1 MTKIVGLTGGIGS
14 GKTTVAKKIEKLGV
28 PIYIADLEAKAITDK
43 KSTLKLIAEEFGP
56 SIIEDGKLNRA
67 AMAKIVFSNPEK
79 LDLLNK
85 IIHPLVAQHFKEWL
99 IQHEKVIFVIKETA
113 ILFETNSH
121 LGCDYVITVSAPVDL
136 RVSRVK
142 NRDNSSDEEIN
153 NRIKNQW
160 TDDKRI
166 ALSDFVIKNIN
177 LESTSQQV
185 SKIYKEIVNY
195 SL

>member
-14 GKTTVAKKIEKLGV
+14 GKTTVAKMFEKLGV
-28 PIYIADLEAKAITDK
+28 PIYIADMEAKAITDK

-56 SIIEDGKLNRA
+56 SVIEDGKLNRA

-99 IQHEKVIFVIKETA
+99 SQHEKAIFVIKETA

-121 LGCDYVITVSAPVDL
+121 LACDYVITVSAPVDL

-166 ALSDFVIKNIN
+166 ALSDFVIENIN

-185 SKIYKEIVNY
+185 SKIYNEIVNY